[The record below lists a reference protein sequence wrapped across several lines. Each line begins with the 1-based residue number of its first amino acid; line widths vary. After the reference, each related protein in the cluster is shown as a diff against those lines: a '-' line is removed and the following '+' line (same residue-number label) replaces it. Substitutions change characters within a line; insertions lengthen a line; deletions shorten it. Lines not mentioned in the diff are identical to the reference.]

1 MWGKM
6 KPKERKYLVFQER
19 GCPLFNISV
28 GSICTHT
35 HLRTPLGT
43 SLPPLCLLGFFF
55 SLCSTFKQ
63 QENRKKRER
72 EGEKKNADW
81 RVGFR
86 WLAWLVWCCC
96 CHCHATAALL
106 TFMSNHVQ
114 CIFSFFSFLDHSLC
128 WIKMT
133 WRLWSGCEPWA
144 FFPLLQTC

>member
-63 QENRKKRER
+63 QENRKRER
-72 EGEKKNADW
+72 ERRREEKMQIEELVF
-81 RVGFR
+81 VGSLGWFG
-86 WLAWLVWCCC
+86 
-96 CHCHATAALL
+96 AAAAIA
-106 TFMSNHVQ
+106 M
-114 CIFSFFSFLDHSLC
+114 
-128 WIKMT
+128 
-133 WRLWSGCEPWA
+133 
-144 FFPLLQTC
+144 PLLLF

>member
-63 QENRKKRER
+63 QENRKKERER
-72 EGEKKNADW
+72 RREEKCRLKSWFSLA
-81 RVGFR
+81 RLVG
-86 WLAWLVWCCC
+86 LVLLLPLP
-96 CHCHATAALL
+96 CHCCS
-106 TFMSNHVQ
+106 FDFHVQ
-114 CIFSFFSFLDHSLC
+114 PCSMYFFFFSFLDHSLC
-128 WIKMT
+128 
-133 WRLWSGCEPWA
+133 
-144 FFPLLQTC
+144 